1 MNWMTI
7 IYQIPREPQ
16 KNRIAV
22 WRKLKSIA
30 ALNVLQSIWILPESK
45 EAEIEFQSLAKQ
57 INQCGGKSINCITV
71 INDEDQNR
79 KLINGFNKEREFDYN
94 EILEKCDDFEREI
107 QRETERENFTYA
119 EVDENE
125 YELEKLNIWFK
136 KIVQKD
142 YFGCP
147 LKTEVIERLE
157 KCKALLNQF
166 SNEVFIRDEKK
177 HEDNDSF

>member
-7 IYQIPREPQ
+7 LYQIPREPQ
-16 KNRIAV
+16 KNRMAV
-22 WRKLKSIA
+22 WRKLKSIV

-45 EAEIEFQSLAKQ
+45 DAEAEFEKLAKQ
-57 INQCGGKSINCITV
+57 INQSGGKSISCVTV
-71 INDEDQNR
+71 IQDEAQNQR
-79 KLINGFNKEREFDYN
+79 LIDGFNKEREFDYN
-94 EILEKCDDFEREI
+94 EILEKCDDLEREI

-125 YELEKLNIWFK
+125 HELEKLNIWFK

-147 LKTEVIERLE
+147 HKTEVMERLE
-157 KCKALLNQF
+157 KCMSLLNQF
-166 SNEVFIRDEKK
+166 SHEVFSRDEKEN
-177 HEDNDSF
+177 EDNHSF